1 MIMAVQQKVKTKEK
15 HECPPHYWIINS
27 ENVGHCRYCPEV
39 RDFGSLLQKAGVF
52 VAAGRRGAKASKG
65 VPRRPYNSRVGR
77 KEKEPANARISAA
90 AKKRW
95 QDPEYRAKMS
105 DRKGRKLKYG

>member
-1 MIMAVQQKVKTKEK
+1 M
-15 HECPPHYWIINS
+15 
-27 ENVGHCRYCPEV
+27 
-39 RDFGSLLQKAGVF
+39 F

-65 VPRRPYNSRVGR
+65 VARRPYRGRVGGR

-105 DRKGRKLKYG
+105 DRKGRKLKYEL